1 MQPNGQL
8 YFDVLDRVPEE
19 DRQHLF
25 DADEELA
32 TRRHIDAKVA
42 ALIKAEREQAADNR
56 KEG

>member
-19 DRQHLF
+19 DRQRLF

-32 TRRHIDAKVA
+32 TRRNIDVKVA
-42 ALIKAEREQAADNR
+42 ALIKAEREQAPDS
-56 KEG
+56 